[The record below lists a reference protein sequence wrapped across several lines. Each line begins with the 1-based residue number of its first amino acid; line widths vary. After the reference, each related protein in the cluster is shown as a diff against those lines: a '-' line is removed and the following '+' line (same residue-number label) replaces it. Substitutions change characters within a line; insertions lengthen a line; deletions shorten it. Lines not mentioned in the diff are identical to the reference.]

1 MNIKIESIH
10 FDADQKLLDF
20 INKKFGKLEQY
31 YDRIMYIDVT
41 LKLENSGQVRDKVV
55 EVKVDVPGEL
65 IVCKGINKSFEA
77 AVDEVVDVA
86 KRQLIRHK
94 EKARSF

>member
-31 YDRIMYIDVT
+31 YDRIMNIDVT

-94 EKARSF
+94 QKARSF

>member
-31 YDRIMYIDVT
+31 YDRIMNINVT

-65 IVCKGINKSFEA
+65 IVSKGINKSFEA

-94 EKARSF
+94 QKARSF

>member
-20 INKKFGKLEQY
+20 ISKKFGKLEQY
-31 YDRIMYIDVT
+31 YDRIMKIDVT

-94 EKARSF
+94 QKARSF

>member
-31 YDRIMYIDVT
+31 YDRIMNIDVT

-65 IVCKGINKSFEA
+65 IVCKGINRSFEA

-94 EKARSF
+94 QKARSF

>member
-31 YDRIMYIDVT
+31 YDRIMYIEVT